1 MKKLFLLRHAHAEN
15 SVPDFNRKLNEV
27 GISKCKELSIIL
39 APYSDHIDY
48 ILSSSSVR
56 TSQTISNSLPNNIV
70 YFDYDC
76 YNANLE
82 HLLTKLQGI
91 DSKYNFILLVGH
103 NPNISELASL
113 FLREIMIFNPG
124 GLALFDCNID
134 FWYELELKNT
144 KLVKFW
150 P

>member
-15 SVPDFNRKLNEV
+15 SVPDFNRKLNEI
-27 GISKCKELSIIL
+27 GISKCKDLSVVL

-48 ILSSSSVR
+48 ILSSSSAR
-56 TSQTISNSLPNNIV
+56 TSQTIKNSLPNNIIH
-70 YFDYDC
+70 FDYDC
-76 YNANLE
+76 YNASLE
-82 HLLTKLQGI
+82 YLLMKLQGI

-113 FLREIMIFNPG
+113 FLREIMILKPG
-124 GLALFDCNID
+124 GLALFNCNID
-134 FWYELELKNT
+134 FWYELGLTNT